1 MSFKSSEPTSIAD
14 IARRAGVA
22 ESTVSRALNN
32 HPNISVKTR
41 EMIQALARE
50 MNYSLNTGARNL
62 RMQRSHSVSVV
73 INAAPNEGQKFSDPF
88 MMDMMG
94 AIADKLSEYDYSLL
108 FPSPSLSIGDW
119 YSHLLGSRR
128 SDGIIVIGQGKDDRE
143 LKKLHQKGAPFVVW
157 GASTPAA
164 DYCVVGSDNYLGGQQ
179 ATQHLI
185 SKGCKRLVFLG
196 DTTHIE
202 IEDRFQGYLDTLDN
216 MGLKTNEFHL
226 QSAFSVDSGYRQTQ
240 KLLEAGLVFDGIFSA
255 SDNIAMGAIMALKE
269 KGIRVPD
276 DVRVIGFD
284 NIPYA
289 PYFDPPLTTIKQDI
303 HRGGELLVEK
313 MIALIAGGSVS
324 AELLE
329 TELIIR
335 ASA

>member
-1 MSFKSSEPTSIAD
+1 MSFKSSGSTSIAD
-14 IARRAGVA
+14 IAQRAGVA

-62 RMQRSHSVSVV
+62 RMQRSHAVSVV

-94 AIADKLSEYDYSLL
+94 SIADKLSDYDYSLL
-108 FPSPSLSIGDW
+108 FPSPSLSISDW
-119 YSHLLGSRR
+119 HSHLLGSRR
-128 SDGIIVIGQGKDDRE
+128 SDGIIIIGQGKDDQA
-143 LKKLHQKGAPFVVW
+143 LKKLYQKGAPMVVW

-164 DYCVVGSDNYLGGQQ
+164 KYCTVGSDNYLGGQQ
-179 ATQHLI
+179 AARHLI
-185 SKGCKRLVFLG
+185 NKGCKRLAFLG

-202 IEDRFQGYLDTLDN
+202 INDRFQGYIDTLDEF
-216 MGLKTNEFHL
+216 GLKANEIHL
-226 QSAFSVDSGYRQTQ
+226 QSAFSVDSGYHQTQ
-240 KLLEAGLVFDGIFSA
+240 RLLDKGLTFDGVFSA

-276 DVRVIGFD
+276 DVCVVGFD
-284 NIPYA
+284 DIPYA
-289 PYFDPPLTTIKQDI
+289 PYFNPPLTTIKQDI

-313 MIALIAGGSVS
+313 IIALIAGESVTS
-324 AELLE
+324 ELLE
-329 TELIIR
+329 TELIVR